1 MVFFMK
7 KYIILS
13 IFILFFF
20 AGCQNEVGA
29 LENELDNPL
38 DMTQVKCGL
47 PALVFS
53 PNHYDVTVGV
63 TFNTDIYLMDST
75 ESDRWYGGVK
85 AVVNY
90 NPNKLELIQVNGG
103 DYSAGS
109 APLFFAN
116 DSTDGRIEIISIFV
130 SSDSSGFNASS
141 NIFLAEIEFLS
152 LSEGTDTLAFE
163 RREND
168 SCMIT
173 ETACELVD
181 PDDQLIFIQS
191 YGDGVV
197 NAK

>member
-53 PNHYDVTVGV
+53 PNHYDVTVGG

-130 SSDSSGFNASS
+130 SSDSSGINGS
-141 NIFLAEIEFLS
+141 NNILLAELEFLS
-152 LSEGTDTLAFE
+152 LTEGADSLLFE
-163 RREND
+163 RTAND
-168 SCMIT
+168 SCMFMST
-173 ETACELVD
+173 SCELVD
-181 PDDQLIFIQS
+181 PDDELVPIRD

-197 NAK
+197 NAQ